1 MKKEETINLDSIWI
15 DIVKAIDNIKNNDSE
30 KAKQLIESINEI
42 NMALKSG
49 ERDRIM
55 YTNFLICSRF
65 PEIVFAQNSGIN
77 KISAEFMK
85 SQPAVVQSYS
95 LKLIGILLFNS
106 IKSEKAI
113 QATPEAGKIA
123 INQAIKNFIPRIFGL
138 RHQ

>member
-15 DIVKAIDNIKNNDSE
+15 DVVKAIDNIKNKDSE
-30 KAKQLIESINEI
+30 KARQLIESINEI
-42 NMALKSG
+42 NMALKSD
-49 ERDRIM
+49 ENDRIM

-77 KISAEFMK
+77 KISAEFMR

-95 LKLIGILLFNS
+95 LKLIGILLYNS

-113 QATPEAGKIA
+113 QATQEAGKIA

>member
-15 DIVKAIDNIKNNDSE
+15 DVVKAIDNIKNNHSE
-30 KAKQLIESINEI
+30 KAKQMIESINEI

-55 YTNFLICSRF
+55 YTNFLICARF

-77 KISAEFMK
+77 KTNAEFMK

-113 QATPEAGKIA
+113 QATQEAGKIA
-123 INQAIKNFIPRIFGL
+123 INQAIKNFIPEIFGL

>member
-1 MKKEETINLDSIWI
+1 
-15 DIVKAIDNIKNNDSE
+15 
-30 KAKQLIESINEI
+30 
-42 NMALKSG
+42 
-49 ERDRIM
+49 M

-77 KISAEFMK
+77 KISAEFMR

-113 QATPEAGKIA
+113 QATQEAGKIA
-123 INQAIKNFIPRIFGL
+123 INQAIKNFIPDIFGL

>member
-1 MKKEETINLDSIWI
+1 MKKEETINLDDIWI
-15 DIVKAIDNIKNNDSE
+15 DVVKAIANIKNNDSE
-30 KAKQLIESINEI
+30 KAKQLIESINKI

-85 SQPAVVQSYS
+85 SQPAVVQSFS

-113 QATPEAGKIA
+113 QATQEAGKIA
-123 INQAIKNFIPRIFGL
+123 INQAIKNFIPEIFGL